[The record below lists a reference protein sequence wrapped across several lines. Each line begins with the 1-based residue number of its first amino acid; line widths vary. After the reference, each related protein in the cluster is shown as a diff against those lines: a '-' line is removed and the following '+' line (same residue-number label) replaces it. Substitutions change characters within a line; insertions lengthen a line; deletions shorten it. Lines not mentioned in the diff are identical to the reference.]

1 MRKWLKR
8 LGLILLVVLIVAVS
22 VIGYVWRV
30 YLDSGLPSEEVRI
43 PANGETLAGT
53 LLLPEGDG
61 PFPAVVILHGSAP
74 AVRSHPVARMHANA
88 FAKRGIAALLYDKHG
103 FGESSGTY
111 VHEDYRTFIADAH
124 AALDYLKARPDVIPD
139 ALGLAANSESG
150 WFLPEIAL
158 ARSDIRFAY
167 SRVGPA
173 VPYYELADFQQ
184 RHRLRRT
191 TELTSDQID
200 EIVELMLDRYRF
212 FINAGDDEAFYHA
225 EREAMQQRVD
235 RAHESYDSAILPF
248 GPTLSREWDEQR
260 AARIAHCLSYDSRPF
275 LMQNP
280 GVPFLY
286 VFGEHD
292 INVPTEASVRVL
304 EEVRAATGEN
314 ISTHVYT
321 GDDHTL
327 NRMSRVLTATYP
339 AGYFDRM
346 VDFALEALAARKRS
360 PR

>member
-1 MRKWLKR
+1 MLKWIRR
-8 LGLILLVVLIVAVS
+8 LGLGLLVVLVAGAAGL
-22 VIGYVWRV
+22 GYVWRV

-53 LLLPEGDG
+53 LWLPEGDG

-74 AVRSHPVARMHANA
+74 AVRSHPAVQMHANA
-88 FAKRGIAALLYDKHG
+88 FAKRGIAALVYDKHG

-111 VHEDYRTFIADAH
+111 VHEDYHTFIADAH

-139 ALGLAANSESG
+139 ALGLVGNSESG

-158 ARSDIRFAY
+158 ARDDIRFAY

-173 VPYYELADFQQ
+173 VPYYQLADYQN

-191 TELTSDQID
+191 TELTPDQID
-200 EIVELMLDRYRF
+200 EIVELMNDLYQFYID
-212 FINAGDDEAFYHA
+212 ADGDAAFYHA
-225 EREAMQQRVD
+225 ERGALQERLN
-235 RAHESYDSAILPF
+235 RAHDEYDPSSLPF
-248 GPTLSREWDEQR
+248 GRTLVDWHEQR
-260 AARIAHCLSYDSRPF
+260 AARIAHCLSYDAKPF

-292 INVPTEASVRVL
+292 VNVPTRASVRVL
-304 EEVRAATGEN
+304 EEVRAATGQE
-314 ISTHVYT
+314 ISIHVYP

-327 NRMSRVLTATYP
+327 NRMTRILTGTYP

-346 VDFALEALAARKRS
+346 VDFALEALAATD
-360 PR
+360 